1 MNYETFNQLTF
12 GLYVLL
18 ALVLFYQSWMNLI
31 KKQLTKFSLDALI
44 LVYLRIR
51 QGEKSLKRARKLL
64 AIEPNRLRLLGIWA
78 LTSGLA
84 FVYLAIELYIKYL
97 S

>member
-1 MNYETFNQLTF
+1 MNYETFNHLTF
-12 GLYVLL
+12 GLYIAF
-18 ALVLFYQSWMNLI
+18 ALVLFYQSWMNLV

-51 QGEKSLKRARKLL
+51 QGEKSVKRARKLL
-64 AIEPNRLRLLGIWA
+64 ANETNRLRLLGIWA
-78 LTSGLA
+78 LISGVA
-84 FVYLAIELYIKYL
+84 FIYFAIDLYIKYL